1 MESVANL
8 LASVIDKDHES
19 LSLEGLEKQ
28 QLRLL
33 FNDYAFRGV
42 KNKILTIIE
51 IMSSKKEELIQ
62 MWMAAG
68 FIQQQEKRPE
78 DLGEDYLNHL

>member
-1 MESVANL
+1 LSCVQQGSKILFTTRMESVANL

-51 IMSSKKEELIQ
+51 IMSSKK
-62 MWMAAG
+62 
-68 FIQQQEKRPE
+68 KS
-78 DLGEDYLNHL
+78 